1 MYDTIE
7 FLARALAEREANRR
21 AAAEPES
28 AAVGPGDGPRHSAG
42 SLPSAGPRHSSNA
55 AIDARTRTQPLTA
68 IPSPI
73 PVVRHVSE
81 LSEPSWLPRR

>member
-7 FLARALAEREANRR
+7 FLAHALADREASRR
-21 AAAEPES
+21 AAAQQSDSTAAAES
-28 AAVGPGDGPRHSAG
+28 VPRHSVRTT
-42 SLPSAGPRHSSNA
+42 PDAGPRHSSDA
-55 AIDARTRTQPLTA
+55 AIDARTRAQPLTA

-81 LSEPSWLPRR
+81 LSEPSWRPRR